1 MAGAYYFR
9 DPPNYSAG
17 ICSKKECKENIK
29 NRYYALRRI
38 KMCKKLLKLLPEG
51 NPLLFRQRNG
61 QSQILDG
68 QIVIPLDGMKR
79 SRNDWYRDEFLITEN
94 TQPIEL
100 GDLYKIRKWKEDGGG
115 NQPPRFKSLH
125 NNQFV
130 AIYSQ
135 FSIDQWRVST
145 RRGLGEWSAVFCK
158 KCSKK
163 LIRELKAA
171 KKNSKPT
178 IPDVKEEPTSE
189 GKSIKQLVQEL
200 MENAP
205 SDEEAISTDEE
216 EQIYVIEHQE
226 DGSAPDG
233 QEMIQEVETS
243 PALNSKDA
251 NTMEQSSLIEENDR
265 KPSAADI
272 IQPNA
277 APVVQNINITNIH
290 NTTLN
295 DSVVTGDINS
305 KVGDNESN

>member
-1 MAGAYYFR
+1 MDARTGILSANTMVFANGNDSILALGGPKMAGASYFSG
-9 DPPNYSAG
+9 PPNHSAG
-17 ICSKKECKENIK
+17 ICSKVKCKENIK

-51 NPLLFRQRNG
+51 NPLLFRHRNG

-68 QIVIPLDGMKR
+68 QIVIPVDGMEKYTNGWNR
-79 SRNDWYRDEFLITEN
+79 YEFRITEN

-100 GDLYKIRKWKEDGGG
+100 SELYRIRKWKEDGNG

-125 NNQFV
+125 NSQFV

-135 FSIDQWRVST
+135 YSLDRWGGIMQ
-145 RRGLGEWSAVFCK
+145 RGEFGELSAVFCK

-205 SDEEAISTDEE
+205 SDEEAISTVEE

-226 DGSAPDG
+226 DESAP
-233 QEMIQEVETS
+233 
-243 PALNSKDA
+243 
-251 NTMEQSSLIEENDR
+251 
-265 KPSAADI
+265 
-272 IQPNA
+272 
-277 APVVQNINITNIH
+277 
-290 NTTLN
+290 
-295 DSVVTGDINS
+295 
-305 KVGDNESN
+305 